1 MGKGM
6 GGNGKRMG
14 NGIGGEREGN
24 GKGMGGP
31 GRRVEGASAGG
42 ERAGAIAKG
51 ARMYIMVSVPIGA
64 EHENWG
70 EGGAGGVKETRQEE
84 TTHT

>member
-1 MGKGM
+1 MGK
-6 GGNGKRMG
+6 
-14 NGIGGEREGN
+14 
-24 GKGMGGP
+24 
-31 GRRVEGASAGG
+31 